1 MSEERY
7 FSKAYIICL
16 FISIAFIFSALIFG
30 SYEGYS
36 VDFETANQTLTAI
49 EQERQVI
56 TVSSIFFNN
65 FELTLV
71 TFIPFI
77 GLFWEFF
84 VTFNTGYFI
93 GQLAKATGMNN
104 VLYVSLLVTHPVG
117 VIEFTAY
124 VFVLAESLVLINSL
138 FKHEFRE
145 RLTKQSWKTFLLAT
159 ALLFIGAVIECY
171 LIRGDIIF

>member
-1 MSEERY
+1 MGEERY

-16 FISIAFIFSALIFG
+16 FISMVFIFSALIFG

-49 EQERQVI
+49 EQKRQVV

-65 FELTLV
+65 FGLTLV
-71 TFIPFI
+71 TFVPFI

-84 VTFNTGYFI
+84 VTFNTGYCI
-93 GQLAKATGMNN
+93 GQLAKASGTNN
-104 VLYVSLLVTHPVG
+104 VLYVSLLVSHPVG
-117 VIEFTAY
+117 VLEFTAY
-124 VFVLAESLVLINSL
+124 VFALAESLVLVNSL

-159 ALLFIGAVIECY
+159 TLLFIGAVVECY
-171 LIRGDIIF
+171 LIRESIIF